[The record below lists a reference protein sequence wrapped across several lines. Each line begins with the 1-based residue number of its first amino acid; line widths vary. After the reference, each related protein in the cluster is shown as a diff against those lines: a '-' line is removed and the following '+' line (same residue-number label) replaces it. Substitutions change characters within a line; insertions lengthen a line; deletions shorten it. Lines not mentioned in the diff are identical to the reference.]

1 MNTNKIH
8 KLDTD
13 YVFVKEYELDGGLVK
28 VYGNIKN
35 PVYFVNG
42 LRIPDE
48 VRRNY
53 LNDDE
58 KLDSLFHKSIKLLEK
73 KLESLPTERI
83 KKEIKNGGNNVCK

>member
-1 MNTNKIH
+1 MIPNENG
-8 KLDTD
+8 KLI
-13 YVFVKEYELDGGLVK
+13 DGRETVNIIVERGEIACRSSYDIFRESK
-28 VYGNIKN
+28 TFFEHYGNIKN

-73 KLESLPTERI
+73 KLELINE
-83 KKEIKNGGNNVCK
+83 N